1 MDCFDVVIVGAGPG
15 GGAAARLLS
24 AAGFKVL
31 VLEKEKS
38 FAVNDFSSGGAPLE
52 ILSDFQLPESVVGAY
67 CHQIRISATQ
77 DTHVWQDA
85 KPVAI
90 VLDFKK
96 LRTFLVEEATK
107 NGAIL
112 FLGCVYH
119 SHRREAAEVIVDFE
133 QAEDGSLKSVRTKVL
148 IDATGSDRRV
158 LGDPAKAHGGSEK
171 EVIVGRGIEYLV
183 EVPEAVYQAYADCLS
198 FYIGSKWMPQGY
210 AWIFPMRANLLKVGV
225 GRNFP
230 NMQFVPHRTAMK
242 DYLDQLMVDCLKT
255 DEIKVIDRHGKTIS
269 YTCHHRDR
277 YVDQNIIAIG
287 DAVSTVN
294 PLTFEGIRHA
304 LKSGEIAARHVEN
317 FLENKTS
324 HLKTYVREM
333 RGYCGMKWVIS
344 ELLTQKIYC
353 EPEDEKM
360 TLMLYALKGLSLEA
374 LKNLVFYYR
383 LKSAMKFYTIYQ
395 VLLLKRVL
403 SLGLKSLRLRSCI

>member
-15 GGAAARLLS
+15 GGSAARLLS
-24 AAGFKVL
+24 RAGFKVRL
-31 VLEKEKS
+31 LEKEKS
-38 FAVNDFSSGGAPLE
+38 FAANDFSSGGAPLE
-52 ILSDFQLPESVVGAY
+52 ILSDFQLPESVVGSY
-67 CHQIRISATQ
+67 CHKIRISATR
-77 DTHVWQDA
+77 DTHVWQDEQA
-85 KPVAI
+85 VAL

-107 NGAIL
+107 NGAT
-112 FLGCVYH
+112 FSLGCAYL
-119 SHRREAAEVIVDFE
+119 SHRRESGEVIVDLKHV
-133 QAEDGSLKSVRTKVL
+133 EDDILESIRTKVL
-148 IDATGSDRRV
+148 IDATGSERRV
-158 LGDPAKAHGGSEK
+158 FSDSAKMHGGSVK

-183 EVPEAVYQAYADCLS
+183 EVPEAVYQVYGDCLS
-198 FYIGSKWMPQGY
+198 FFIGSRWMPQGY

-242 DYLDQLMVDCLKT
+242 DYLDQLMVDCFKT

-304 LKSGEIAARHVEN
+304 LKSGEIAARHVEG
-317 FLENKTS
+317 FLKKKTP
-324 HLKTYVREM
+324 HLKAYMREM
-333 RGYCGMKWVIS
+333 RGYCGMKWVVS
-344 ELLTQKIYC
+344 ELLTQKIYR

-360 TLMLYALKGLSLEA
+360 TLMLYALKSLSLEA
-374 LKNLVFYYR
+374 LKDLVFYYR
-383 LKSAMKFYTIYQ
+383 PKIAMKFYMTYQ
-395 VLLLKRVL
+395 LLLLKRMF
-403 SLGLKSLRLRSCI
+403 SLALKFPGMRS